1 MNDTRRLHALV
12 CEDDALLALDLEHQL
27 KTLGYCVIGPF
38 ASQSAALRALR
49 SQTPDVAVI
58 DVELA
63 DGACTRLAGLLREAD
78 VPTLVVSGLAIQ
90 DPPPEYARAAW
101 LSKPLAP
108 GALGRA
114 LLRQPAAFSGESQT
128 ETAAE

>member
-1 MNDTRRLHALV
+1 MNDPRRLRALV
-12 CEDDALLALDLEHQL
+12 CEDDALLALDLRHQL
-27 KTLGYCVIGPF
+27 DELGYEVIGPF
-38 ASQSAALRALR
+38 ASQWAALRALR

-78 VPTLVVSGLAIQ
+78 VPTIVISGLSIC
-90 DPPPEYARAAW
+90 DPPPEYARASW
-101 LSKPLAP
+101 LPKPLAP

-114 LLRQPAAFSGESQT
+114 LSRPPAAFSEESRT